1 LCSKLAREK
10 IVAIVLTT
18 AAEWNGGSRER
29 PGYALLLSTIAFLSL
44 VVKMVDAVLGDALN

>member
-18 AAEWNGGSRER
+18 AAERNAGSRER
-29 PGYALLLSTIAFLSL
+29 PGYALLLSTIAFLSA
-44 VVKMVDAVLGDALN
+44 VVKMGNAAFGDAPN